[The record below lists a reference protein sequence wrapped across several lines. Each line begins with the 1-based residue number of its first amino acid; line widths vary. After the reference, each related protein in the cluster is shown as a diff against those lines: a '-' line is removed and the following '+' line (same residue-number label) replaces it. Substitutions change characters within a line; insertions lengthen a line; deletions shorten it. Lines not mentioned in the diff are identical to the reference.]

1 MKLKPLYF
9 AIVIFVLAT
18 IGLIYTQ
25 LGNAQKTVPKVKL
38 SYFSDLNGFSE
49 AIQGRLQQEILAE
62 KSFWFGIEPEKPN
75 HLKLAIALLKQI
87 EKSNGPFDAIFFDK
101 ELQLKPDDLVE
112 IPQAKEIL
120 VRDEWP
126 AISDQMSALK
136 DKRYFL
142 ITASIYSTSYLHENP
157 IHKIKNK
164 TQQNMMTFSSGH
176 FSIDLQD
183 EKNSVFPCNTDDKEG
198 VSAWS
203 CAVVGKARTQ
213 RKKLNMNHGPV
224 AGLMDLTGE
233 KDYMILLR

>member
-1 MKLKPLYF
+1 MKFKPLYF

-18 IGLIYTQ
+18 VGLIYTQ

-38 SYFSDLNGFSE
+38 SYFSNLGVFSE

-87 EKSNGPFDAIFFDK
+87 EKSNGSFDAIFFDK
-101 ELQLKPDDLVE
+101 ELQLKPSDLVE

-126 AISDQMSALK
+126 AVADQLLALK

-142 ITASIYSTSYLHENP
+142 ITASIYSTSYLQENP
-157 IHKIKNK
+157 VHKIKNK
-164 TQQNMMTFSSGH
+164 IQQSMMTFSSGH
-176 FSIDLQD
+176 FSMDAQD
-183 EKNSVFPCNTDDKEG
+183 EKNSVFQCNTDDKEG
-198 VSAWS
+198 ISAWS

-213 RKKLNMNHGPV
+213 RKKLNMNHDAF